1 MDMSEGHYGVS
12 LLNDCKYGVGV
23 RNGVIGM
30 SMLKSAIHPNPEAD
44 KELHEFTYSIYPH
57 QGGWREAGTV
67 KQAYQINNPLTYSWK
82 ENEGG
87 TLAPEYSLVSSDK
100 DNAVIEVVKKAEDS
114 DAVIVRLYECY
125 NRRTPVT
132 LIFGKEL
139 TSVVECN
146 MMEEGAD
153 PVEFTGNQATFEMKP
168 YEIKTLKVT
177 F

>member
-67 KQAYQINNPLTYSWK
+67 KQAYQINNLQL
-82 ENEGG
+82 ERE
-87 TLAPEYSLVSSDK
+87 
-100 DNAVIEVVKKAEDS
+100 
-114 DAVIVRLYECY
+114 
-125 NRRTPVT
+125 
-132 LIFGKEL
+132 
-139 TSVVECN
+139 
-146 MMEEGAD
+146 
-153 PVEFTGNQATFEMKP
+153 
-168 YEIKTLKVT
+168 
-177 F
+177 

>member
-1 MDMSEGHYGVS
+1 MKKFME
-12 LLNDCKYGVGV
+12 K
-23 RNGVIGM
+23 
-30 SMLKSAIHPNPEAD
+30 
-44 KELHEFTYSIYPH
+44 F
-57 QGGWREAGTV
+57 REAV
-67 KQAYQINNPLTYSWK
+67 RKYEELLAYAQGEFIVPYPLTCSWK

-87 TLAPEYSLVSSDK
+87 TLAPEYSLVSSDQ

>member
-1 MDMSEGHYGVS
+1 M
-12 LLNDCKYGVGV
+12 
-23 RNGVIGM
+23 IGM